1 MDFQFTEEQNAIRQ
15 TIRKFIERECPRE
28 YQRELDEKEEF
39 PHDLWSKLSE
49 LGMNGLVIDERYG
62 GMGGNVVDMALAV
75 EELGRGMFVLGDIY
89 MQFNCFGPTTINFF
103 GNEKQKSEY
112 LPKLASGE
120 IKICLGVTES
130 HSGTDAL
137 ALKTKAVE
145 KDNHYLINGH
155 KMFTT
160 GAHVSDYIMLMT
172 RTTQE
177 TQKKSY
183 GISIFIVDLKTSG
196 ITINRLKKLGIKALG
211 TCELFFDDV
220 MVPKEDLLGE
230 RDRGWYHLLDTLNNE
245 RIVIAALC
253 VGGAQAALDDAVQYA
268 KERIVFDR
276 PIGQYQA
283 IQHYVADMFTKIEL
297 ARLITFKAAWL
308 QSNGLPCHVESNMA
322 KLAASEAALYATSR
336 GMQIMAGYGYMME
349 YDMQR
354 YWRDA
359 KLFGFAPITNEMI
372 RNFLAER
379 LGLPRSY

>member
-1 MDFQFTEEQNAIRQ
+1 MEFTFTEEQELLRQ

-39 PHDLWSKLSE
+39 PHDLWDKLAE
-49 LGMNGLVIDERYG
+49 LGMLGLIIDEQYG
-62 GMGGNVVDMALAV
+62 GMGGSVMDMALAV
-75 EELGRGMFVLGDIY
+75 EEIGRGMFVLGDIF
-89 MQFNCFGPTTINFF
+89 MQFNCFGPTTLKFF
-103 GNEKQKSEY
+103 GSEKLKSEY
-112 LPKLASGE
+112 LPKLARGE
-120 IKICLGVTES
+120 IKICLGVTEN

-145 KDNHYLINGH
+145 KGDHYVINGH

-172 RTTQE
+172 RTSQE
-177 TQKKSY
+177 PKKKSY
-183 GISIFIVDLKTSG
+183 GISVFLVDLKTNG
-196 ITINRLKKLGIKALG
+196 VTIQRLKKIGIKALG
-211 TCELFFDDV
+211 TCQLFFDDV
-220 MVPKEDLLGE
+220 MVPKENLVGE
-230 RDRGWYHLLDTLNNE
+230 KDRGWYHILDTLNNE

-253 VGGAQAALDDAVQYA
+253 VGGAQAALDDSVQYA
-268 KERIVFDR
+268 KERIVFGR

-297 ARLITFKAAWL
+297 ARLMTYKAAWL
-308 QSNGLPCHVESNMA
+308 QSNGLPCHIESNMA
-322 KLAASEAALYATSR
+322 KLAASEAALYASSK

-354 YWRDA
+354 YWRDS
-359 KLFGFAPITNEMI
+359 KLFEFAPITNEMV

>member
-1 MDFQFTEEQNAIRQ
+1 MDFGFTEDQEQLRR
-15 TIRKFIERECPRE
+15 TLRKFIEKECPKE

-39 PHDLWSKLSE
+39 PHDLWDKLAK
-49 LGMNGLVIDERYG
+49 LGFLGLIIEEKYG
-62 GMGGNVVDMALAV
+62 GSGGNVVDMAVAV
-75 EELGRGMFVLGDIY
+75 EELGRGMFVLGDTY
-89 MQFNCFGPTTINFF
+89 MQFNCFGPTTLRFF
-103 GNEKQKSEY
+103 GSEKQREEY
-112 LPKLASGE
+112 LPKLARGE
-120 IKICLGVTES
+120 VKICLGVTES

-137 ALKTKAVE
+137 ALKTKAEE
-145 KDNHYLINGH
+145 KEAHYLINGS

-177 TQKKSY
+177 VRKKSY
-183 GISIFIVDLKTSG
+183 GISIFLVDLRSKG
-196 ITINRLKKLGIKALG
+196 VTIRRLRKVGLKALG

-220 MVPKEDLLGE
+220 AVPKENLVGE
-230 RDRGWYHLLDTLNNE
+230 RDRGWYQLLDTLNNE

-268 KERIVFDR
+268 KERVVFEK

-283 IQHYVADMFTKIEL
+283 IQHYIADMFTKIEM
-297 ARLITFKAAWL
+297 ARLMTYKAAWL
-308 QSNGLPCHVESNMA
+308 QAGGLPCLIEANMA
-322 KLAASEAALYATSR
+322 KLSASEAFLYATAK

-354 YWRDA
+354 YWRDS
-359 KLFGFAPITNEMI
+359 KIFEFAPVSNEMV

>member
-1 MDFQFTEEQNAIRQ
+1 MDFKFTEEQELLRQ

-39 PHDLWSKLSE
+39 PHDLWDKLAE
-49 LGMNGLVIDERYG
+49 MGMLGLIIDERYG

-75 EELGRGMFVLGDIY
+75 EELGKGMFVLGDIF
-89 MQFNCFGPTTINFF
+89 MQFNCFGPTTISFF
-103 GNEKQKSEY
+103 GSEKQKSEY
-112 LPKLASGE
+112 LPRLARGD
-120 IKICLGVTES
+120 IKICLGVTEN

-137 ALKTKAVE
+137 SLKTKAVE
-145 KDNHYLINGH
+145 KDDHYLVNGH

-160 GAHVSDYIMLMT
+160 GAHVSDYVMLMT

-177 TQKKSY
+177 PKKKSR
-183 GISIFIVDLKTSG
+183 GISIFLVDLKTKG

-211 TCELFFDDV
+211 TCQLFFEDV
-220 MVPKEDLLGE
+220 TVPKENLVGE
-230 RDRGWYHLLDTLNNE
+230 KDGGWYHLLNTLNNE

-268 KERIVFDR
+268 KERIVFER

-283 IQHYVADMFTKIEL
+283 IQHYIADMFTKIEL
-297 ARLITFKAAWL
+297 ARLMTNKAAWL
-308 QSNGLPCHVESNMA
+308 QSNGLPCHIESNMA

-354 YWRDA
+354 YWRDT
-359 KLFGFAPITNEMI
+359 KLFEFAPITNEMV

>member
-1 MDFQFTEEQNAIRQ
+1 MEFTFTEEQELLRQ
-15 TIRKFIERECPRE
+15 TIRKFIEKECPRE

-39 PHDLWSKLSE
+39 PHDLWDKLAE
-49 LGMNGLVIDERYG
+49 LGMLGLIIDEQYG
-62 GMGGNVVDMALAV
+62 GMGGSVVDMALAV
-75 EELGRGMFVLGDIY
+75 EEIGKGMFVLGDTF
-89 MQFNCFGPTTINFF
+89 MQFNCFGPTTLKFF
-103 GNEKQKSEY
+103 GSEKQKSEY
-112 LPKLASGE
+112 LPKLARGE
-120 IKICLGVTES
+120 IKICLGVTEN

-145 KDNHYLINGH
+145 KGDHYVINGH

-172 RTTQE
+172 RTSE
-177 TQKKSY
+177 EPKKKSY
-183 GISIFIVDLKTSG
+183 GISVFLVDLKTNG
-196 ITINRLKKLGIKALG
+196 VTIQRLKKIGIKALG
-211 TCELFFDDV
+211 TCQLFFDDV
-220 MVPKEDLLGE
+220 MVPKENLVGE
-230 RDRGWYHLLDTLNNE
+230 KDRGWYHILDTLNNE

-253 VGGAQAALDDAVQYA
+253 VGGAQAALDDSVQYA
-268 KERIVFDR
+268 KERIVFGK

-297 ARLITFKAAWL
+297 ARLMTYKAAWL
-308 QSNGLPCHVESNMA
+308 QSNGLPCHIESNMA
-322 KLAASEAALYATSR
+322 KLAASEAALYASSK

-354 YWRDA
+354 YWRDT
-359 KLFGFAPITNEMI
+359 KLFEFAPITNEMV

>member
-1 MDFQFTEEQNAIRQ
+1 MEFTFTEEQELLRQ

-39 PHDLWSKLSE
+39 PQDLWDKLAE
-49 LGMNGLVIDERYG
+49 LGMLGLIIDEQYG
-62 GMGGNVVDMALAV
+62 GMGGSVVDMALAV
-75 EELGRGMFVLGDIY
+75 EEIGRGMFVLGDIF
-89 MQFNCFGPTTINFF
+89 MQFNCFGPTTLKFF
-103 GNEKQKSEY
+103 GSEKQKSEF
-112 LPKLASGE
+112 LPKLARGE
-120 IKICLGVTES
+120 IKICLGVTEN

-137 ALKTKAVE
+137 ALKTKAIE
-145 KDNHYLINGH
+145 KGDHYVINGH

-172 RTTQE
+172 RTSE
-177 TQKKSY
+177 DPKKKSY
-183 GISIFIVDLKTSG
+183 GISVFLLDLKTNG
-196 ITINRLKKLGIKALG
+196 VTIQRLKKIGIKALG
-211 TCELFFDDV
+211 TCQLFFDDV
-220 MVPKEDLLGE
+220 MVPKENLVGE
-230 RDRGWYHLLDTLNNE
+230 KDRGWYHILDTLNNE

-253 VGGAQAALDDAVQYA
+253 VGGAQAALDDSVQYA
-268 KERIVFDR
+268 KERIVFGR

-297 ARLITFKAAWL
+297 ARLMTYKAAWL
-308 QSNGLPCHVESNMA
+308 QSSGLPCHIESNMA
-322 KLAASEAALYATSR
+322 KLAASEAALYASSK

-354 YWRDA
+354 YWRDT
-359 KLFGFAPITNEMI
+359 KLFEFAPITNEMV